1 MEVIFLSSDYSL
13 RLLSTERE
21 KLVNSSDP
29 GLPSSSPS
37 LPKLQDPA
45 LPLVYK

>member
-1 MEVIFLSSDYSL
+1 MEVTFLSSDYFL

-21 KLVNSSDP
+21 KLVNSPDP
-29 GLPSSSPS
+29 GLPNSSPS
-37 LPKLQDPA
+37 LLKLQDPA